1 MSFFDKLFGR
11 QERSSVVARDRLLK
25 VLIDDRFKLTPDM
38 MEQMKAEL
46 AEVVAKY
53 VPGAD
58 ASAIDVALVRGEGSD
73 RDRLQ
78 AEIPLRRPVERVNN

>member
-1 MSFFDKLFGR
+1 MSFFDRLFRGR
-11 QERSSVVARDRLLK
+11 QERSSDVARDRLLK
-25 VLIDDRFKLTPDM
+25 VLIDDRFKLTPDV

-46 AEVVAKY
+46 AAVVAKY

-78 AEIPLRRPVERVNN
+78 AEIPLRRPVERVN